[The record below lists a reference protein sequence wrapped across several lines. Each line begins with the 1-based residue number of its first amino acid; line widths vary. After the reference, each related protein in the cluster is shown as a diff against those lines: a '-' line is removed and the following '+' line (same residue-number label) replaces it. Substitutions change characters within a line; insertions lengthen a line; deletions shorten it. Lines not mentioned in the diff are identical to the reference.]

1 LSNTTSNH
9 NTAGGFHALFS
20 NTEGSENTAIGS
32 GALSSNT
39 GGNENTAT
47 GANALF
53 HNIGGVANTAIG
65 FQALL
70 NTTTGLNT
78 AVGTSALIND
88 TTGDSNVALGI
99 GAGNAVT
106 TGNNVIC
113 IGANVAGA
121 NINDSCFIG
130 NIYGQTAGFGTA
142 VYINSSGQLGTMNSS
157 RRFKDN
163 IKPMDKAS
171 EVLFALKPV
180 TFHYKK
186 ELDPA
191 GIAQFGLIAE
201 DVEKVDRDLVVR
213 DPDGRSRAVRYDQ
226 VNAMLLN
233 EFLKE
238 HKKVEEQ
245 QSKIEKQEATIVEL
259 QSASAQ
265 QQTYYAE
272 QQKQIETLASA
283 LHRISDQ
290 LELAKSAR
298 RVAAASR

>member
-130 NIYGQTAGFGTA
+130 NIYGQTAGFGTT
-142 VYINSSGQLGTMNSS
+142 VYVNSSGQLGTMNCSQ
-157 RRFKDN
+157 RFKDN

-180 TFHYKK
+180 TFRYKK
-186 ELDPA
+186 KFDPK
-191 GIAQFGLIAE
+191 GIPQFGLVAE
-201 DVEKVDRDLVVR
+201 DVEKVNPDLVVR
-213 DPDGRSRAVRYDQ
+213 DADGKVRTVRYEQ
-226 VNAMLLN
+226 INAMLLN

-238 HKKVEEQ
+238 HKEVEQ
-245 QSKIEKQEATIVEL
+245 QQATIADLRSTVSRQEKQIAALGSGL
-259 QSASAQ
+259 QKVSAQ
-265 QQTYYAE
+265 VEMGRLGPQA
-272 QQKQIETLASA
+272 IASD
-283 LHRISDQ
+283 R
-290 LELAKSAR
+290 
-298 RVAAASR
+298 